1 MSTEN
6 PSELSEYA
14 KDLTHAFPDVLGLA
28 RGFNQDE
35 PVADAIAFHPLVL
48 GFLNGFGRTMLRVA
62 SVRLGISSE
71 SQALVTYRAIA
82 NVMNR
87 FGEMDRFEAAI
98 EELSADPTEDFLRY
112 QELGIQFLRAAS
124 TSGNQAITDQIR
136 KLVHHQISALLDE
149 HGLHPIPKH

>member
-1 MSTEN
+1 
-6 PSELSEYA
+6 
-14 KDLTHAFPDVLGLA
+14 
-28 RGFNQDE
+28 
-35 PVADAIAFHPLVL
+35 
-48 GFLNGFGRTMLRVA
+48 MLRVA
-62 SVRLGISSE
+62 SVRLGINSE
-71 SQALVTYRAIA
+71 SQALVTYRAMA

-112 QELGIQFLRAAS
+112 GGAWYPVPSCRLDLG
-124 TSGNQAITDQIR
+124 NEAITDQIR